1 MATTKILGLEINAL
15 SSSYADTAQTV
26 LGSVTSAS
34 YATTSSYFKT
44 PYGGTISDDGAA
56 NNVYYTAGR
65 HIITASN
72 SITIAALNDINFSQG
87 TAQFTNAPSLPN
99 TLYNITSSRATS
111 AITASYALTAQTL
124 LGSVTS
130 ASYATTSSY
139 ALTAQTLLGSV
150 TSASYATT
158 SSFALQVSASPA
170 AGSTRVALLGASAGT
185 EGTVYYDHN
194 GITYD
199 ATTNK
204 LTVSGP
210 IQATSFTGSL
220 LGTASYATQALSA
233 SYAPSSGGGGDTTAI
248 EAQFYFLM

>member
-34 YATTSSYFKT
+34 YARTSSYFKT

-72 SITIAALNDINFSQG
+72 SITIAASNDINFSQG

-111 AITASYALTAQTL
+111 AITASYAI
-124 LGSVTS
+124 
-130 ASYATTSSY
+130 TSSY

-170 AGSTRVALLGASAGT
+170 ADSTRVALLGTSAGT

-204 LTVSGP
+204 LTVSGQ
-210 IQATSFTGSL
+210 INATFYTGSL

-233 SYAPSSGGGGDTTAI
+233 SYAPSSGGGGDTTAV